1 MNLIAQ
7 SIMLLGIGLPS
18 LAMGAYYWKTAKATR
33 EEIAKAKEKKKGKQ
47 DKKSKR
53 GKKSKGKQEKDKD
66 QKGKERGTSG
76 GASLILFGL
85 IFTAYGVTQ
94 LVRALIGE

>member
-18 LAMGAYYWKTAKATR
+18 LAMGAYYWKTARAAR
-33 EEIAKAKEKKKGKQ
+33 EELAKAKEKRKAKP

-53 GKKSKGKQEKDKD
+53 GKKTKGKQDKD
-66 QKGKERGTSG
+66 QTGKERGTSG
-76 GASLILFGL
+76 GTSLILFGL
-85 IFTAYGVTQ
+85 VFTAYGVTQ